1 MRDQTKSDA
10 LLVLLALTSL
20 AVYILACRPSLSPDG
35 RSVAVPV
42 LDRQAKQSA
51 VLVFD
56 LHTKT
61 FQKVFESPSEAFYAC
76 AVQWLPDGKRMILNT
91 PAFIMTLPFGS
102 EGAAKLVAHKEA
114 LEIDNLLFAPPIV
127 GHYQFFAAE
136 RVPEEKGTSGPM
148 DAKSKEPVLLRVDLW
163 TGETLDAPGEKDCI
177 LTGHG
182 NEVFYMRSMGTKGEE
197 AWEIG
202 KLDTETLALR
212 PAMRFP
218 EKEYGELESAP
229 VPNPAGTRMVA
240 PTKFEDAPRILLIR
254 GNAVEK
260 VIPVAEKARQ
270 MGIASLEWSA
280 DENSLF
286 ASYERE
292 VAEKRFDYGIL
303 EIPLNGGAMREIR
316 LFTAKKEDD
325 LISLQITITPD
336 GRQLITSSA
345 CFDGDEIMPED
356 RALYFIDLAGA
367 NRKVSKA
374 VIPKLSETT
383 SVGKK

>member
-1 MRDQTKSDA
+1 MRYQKKYDV

-20 AVYILACRPSLSPDG
+20 AVYILACRPSVSPDG
-35 RSVAVPV
+35 RSVAFPV

-51 VLVFD
+51 VMVFD
-56 LHTKT
+56 LPTKT
-61 FQKVFESPSEAFYAC
+61 FQKVFESPSEDYYAG

-102 EGAAKLVAHKEA
+102 EGAAKLVAHEEA
-114 LEIDNLLFAPPIV
+114 LEIDNLIFTPPIV
-127 GHYQFFAAE
+127 GHYQFFSAE
-136 RVPEEKGTSGPM
+136 RVPKEKRTSSTTTS
-148 DAKSKEPVLLRVDLW
+148 KSKEPVLLRVDLW
-163 TGETLDAPGEKDCI
+163 TGDTLAAPGEKDCI

-182 NEVFYMRSMGTKGEE
+182 KEVFYMGSIGAKGAE

-218 EKEYGELESAP
+218 EKEYGELESVP
-229 VPNPAGTRMVA
+229 VPNLAGTRMVA

-260 VIPVAEKARQ
+260 VIPVAEKSRQ
-270 MGIASLEWSA
+270 MEIASLEWSA

-286 ASYERE
+286 ASYTTKI
-292 VAEKRFDYGIL
+292 AEKLFDYGVL
-303 EIPLNGGAMREIR
+303 EIPLNGGEMRETR
-316 LFTAKKEDD
+316 LFTATKKDG

-345 CFDGDEIMPED
+345 CFDADEIKPED

-367 NRKVSKA
+367 RKVSKA
-374 VIPKLSETT
+374 TIPKLSETT
-383 SVGKK
+383 SVR